1 MALDSNYFN
10 QKEETMSNLLTKW
23 GSASF
28 LAICLLNIF
37 PDNASANVGDAI
49 GGDGLGVNGDSSTY
63 TGDYF
68 APIPPIRTDS
78 NSAIPTNW
86 RCLRRNIC
94 ADCDLRLET
103 LGTML
108 STNLSGTLTQKVIQ
122 DAAPRFCCDPE
133 LAARAKAHQEI
144 ALLGQKPSNTAE
156 STAAFRVASG
166 NSAAALLDGVK
177 PASLTTQLPAINT
190 SALVAQAFVPASR
203 PSSNRIL
210 PVEAAPLSPNTSQLQ
225 QELEKALN
233 LQSDPSDEGKTQA
246 QKLKTLEDLMTSLQG
261 LIWEESLPNKNWQ
274 KHIDIDQLA
283 GAIKTYNELLSLLS
297 VEELNAWR
305 NNRNGQDV
313 TTVLKKLREG
323 VVVQ

>member
-1 MALDSNYFN
+1 
-10 QKEETMSNLLTKW
+10 MSNLLSKW
-23 GSASF
+23 GLASF
-28 LAICLLNIF
+28 LAICLLNVSSHH
-37 PDNASANVGDAI
+37 ASANVGDAI
-49 GGDGLGVNGDSSTY
+49 GGDGLSVNGDSSTY

-68 APIPPIRTDS
+68 APIPPIPVDP

-108 STNLSGTLTQKVIQ
+108 STNLSGTLTQKVVQ

-144 ALLGQKPSNTAE
+144 ASLGQKDSNTAE

-190 SALVAQAFVPASR
+190 SALVAQAFVPASV
-203 PSSNRIL
+203 PSSKRHQIL

-233 LQSDPSDEGKTQA
+233 LQSDPSDESKTQA
-246 QKLKTLEDLMTSLQG
+246 QKSKTLEDLMTSLQG
-261 LIWEESLPNKNWQ
+261 LTWEESLPNKNWQ

-305 NNRNGQDV
+305 NDRNGQDV